1 MLINK
6 LIMLLVCLSILLSV
20 FTSGLISSALDLAAF
35 SLLITYL
42 LRKKKAEKKVLH
54 KKQDINQ

>member
-6 LIMLLVCLSILLSV
+6 IIILLVCLSILLSV

-35 SLLITYL
+35 SLLIAYL
-42 LRKKKAEKKVLH
+42 LRNNKREKKV
-54 KKQDINQ
+54 KS

>member
-6 LIMLLVCLSILLSV
+6 IIILLVCLSILLSV
-20 FTSGLISSALDLAAF
+20 FTSGLISSALDLTAF

-42 LRKKKAEKKVLH
+42 LRKNKHDKKV
-54 KKQDINQ
+54 KT

>member
-6 LIMLLVCLSILLSV
+6 LIMLLVCVSILLSV
-20 FTSGLISSALDLAAF
+20 FTSGLISSALDLTAF

-42 LRKKKAEKKVLH
+42 LRKKKTEKKVMT
-54 KKQDINQ
+54 

>member
-42 LRKKKAEKKVLH
+42 LRKKKSH
-54 KKQDINQ
+54 KKQNINQ